1 MARKQTAKGGAITL
15 NLGCPNSEPQRRF
28 FESRVK
34 YTCYGGAR
42 GGGKSW
48 CTQRKPVGGC
58 IEYPGLRIL
67 VIRRRYEDL
76 ENSVIDPI
84 LKLIPDS
91 LATYNVQKHLLT
103 FVNGSSIKFGNMDGY
118 GSAVTGKYQG
128 QEYDWIFIEE
138 ATQFTEQEFRGIAAC
153 CRGATPFP
161 KRVYLTCNPG
171 GVGHQWVKRIF
182 VTRDFLPEENPD
194 DYLFLKATVEDNVDL
209 LKGSPDY
216 VNALN
221 LLPEDVRRAHRFG
234 DWDALSGGYF
244 PEFTIKT
251 HVIQPFA
258 IPSGWAKYRAFDY
271 GLDMFA
277 CLWIAVDYNGRAY
290 LYREY
295 NESRLI
301 VSQAANAAIV
311 STPPGE
317 RVEYTIAPPDMW
329 STLKDTGKTM
339 AQLFAESGLP
349 VVKAN
354 NSRVAGWMAVKELLK
369 PMADGKPGLLVFN
382 TCKGIIDDLMAI
394 QHDDKNPSD
403 CAKEPHDITHAPDAL
418 RYYAQLRT
426 LKPEQAPAVDEEEHE
441 ESYSDYMTGGE
452 ADSSYLNL

>member
-1 MARKQTAKGGAITL
+1 MPFS
-15 NLGCPNSEPQRRF
+15 CF
-28 FESRVK
+28 VK
-34 YTCYGGAR
+34 
-42 GGGKSW
+42 
-48 CTQRKPVGGC
+48 
-58 IEYPGLRIL
+58 
-67 VIRRRYEDL
+67 
-76 ENSVIDPI
+76 
-84 LKLIPDS
+84 
-91 LATYNVQKHLLT
+91 
-103 FVNGSSIKFGNMDGY
+103 
-118 GSAVTGKYQG
+118 
-128 QEYDWIFIEE
+128 
-138 ATQFTEQEFRGIAAC
+138 
-153 CRGATPFP
+153 
-161 KRVYLTCNPG
+161 
-171 GVGHQWVKRIF
+171 
-182 VTRDFLPEENPD
+182 
-194 DYLFLKATVEDNVDL
+194 
-209 LKGSPDY
+209 
-216 VNALN
+216 AL
-221 LLPEDVRRAHRFG
+221 HCF
-234 DWDALSGGYF
+234 
-244 PEFTIKT
+244 
-251 HVIQPFA
+251 
-258 IPSGWAKYRAFDY
+258 
-271 GLDMFA
+271 
-277 CLWIAVDYNGRAY
+277 
-290 LYREY
+290 REY

-426 LKPEQAPAVDEEEHE
+426 LKPEQAPVVDEEEHE

-452 ADSSYLNL
+452 ADSSYLNF